1 MADLGKRGRPH
12 PRHRPLALAPLPTQ
26 VDPVAFAEGM
36 YFLLTEAG
44 LAILGVAM
52 LRSDLPI
59 WIGWMLLGSMVLLFV
74 LTLIYRDMVPLLF
87 LPGNP
92 RRRNS
97 ARRVNRFRS
106 AGLGDLMTRSIPT
119 KRMLADRPRGCWPTA
134 RSAAMPPPEVA
145 SHYACPTQG
154 ELAYG
159 VVANHRVRVLC
170 RFSLVPEPKSCACS
184 SGTGSTSMATRRPLT
199 CGDLSAPAGTPRPR
213 GPAGPWNSRLAS
225 STYCVTTGSPSGW
238 PDLARRPRVHHQ
250 GRH

>member
-36 YFLLTEAG
+36 YSLLTEAG
-44 LAILGVAM
+44 LAILGVAT

-106 AGLGDLMTRSIPT
+106 AGLGDLMARSIPT
-119 KRMLADRPRGCWPTA
+119 KRMLADRQVCRDAAPQRWRVTTRVRHKASWPTVSSRTIA
-134 RSAAMPPPEVA
+134 YASCVA
-145 SHYACPTQG
+145 SHWCQNRRA
-154 ELAYG
+154 AR
-159 VVANHRVRVLC
+159 ARVG
-170 RFSLVPEPKSCACS
+170 P
-184 SGTGSTSMATRRPLT
+184 G
-199 CGDLSAPAGTPRPR
+199 RPR
-213 GPAGPWNSRLAS
+213 WRPA
-225 STYCVTTGSPSGW
+225 
-238 PDLARRPRVHHQ
+238 DL
-250 GRH
+250 